1 MLFLHVIVLGGA
13 FLRQVSGADLISS
26 TESNEFGAYVNP
38 NPKNICEGE
47 ELDTLTT
54 CASEVLA
61 KLDECKPDDL
71 ACECCALQS
80 MKRDCYGLCP
90 NTASGNFLA
99 VLYDDCETMNDVNA
113 CNLPFKKH
121 DSHVAKF
128 LRPNARIPVEDK
140 EPDFILQSTLE
151 NQSNSTNSSIT
162 SFLEHKQDLEDHFP
176 GNHSL
181 NGTSLNSTNLSNS
194 SFPFES
200 VGAQIETSTIQYIL
214 PFVAALLTAGVT
226 SSFF

>member
-1 MLFLHVIVLGGA
+1 M
-13 FLRQVSGADLISS
+13 
-26 TESNEFGAYVNP
+26 
-38 NPKNICEGE
+38 
-47 ELDTLTT
+47 DTLTT

-140 EPDFILQSTLE
+140 EPDFVLQSVLE
-151 NQSNSTNSSIT
+151 NRTNTTNTTIV
-162 SFLEHKQDLEDHFP
+162 SFLEHKHDLEEEFSNHTSANKTVLN
-176 GNHSL
+176 GNHTL
-181 NGTSLNSTNLSNS
+181 NNTLPNENSGSKFLVLES
-194 SFPFES
+194 STLVLVS
-200 VGAQIETSTIQYIL
+200 
-214 PFVAALLTAGVT
+214 LLTIRLI
-226 SSFF
+226 F

>member
-1 MLFLHVIVLGGA
+1 MLLQNFIILAGVVLE
-13 FLRQVSGADLISS
+13 QVLGADLISS

-47 ELDTLTT
+47 ELDTLAT

-121 DSHVAKF
+121 DTHVAKF

-140 EPDFILQSTLE
+140 EPDFVLQSVLE
-151 NQSNSTNSSIT
+151 NNTNSTNTSIV
-162 SFLEHKQDLEDHFP
+162 SFLEHKQDLEDAFP
-176 GNHSL
+176 GNHTTNQTSIDENQSL
-181 NGTSLNSTNLSNS
+181 NATVPLESSASKNQIVTSLVLVIAGFVLGRAFSTL
-194 SFPFES
+194 F
-200 VGAQIETSTIQYIL
+200 
-214 PFVAALLTAGVT
+214 
-226 SSFF
+226 

>member
-1 MLFLHVIVLGGA
+1 MLLSALGYLTVPIILLA
-13 FLRQVSGADLISS
+13 KHTAAVDVISS
-26 TESNEFGAYVNP
+26 TESTEFGAYVNP

-47 ELDTLTT
+47 ELEILTV
-54 CASEVLA
+54 CASEVLS

-121 DSHVAKF
+121 DSHIAQF
-128 LRPNARIPVEDK
+128 LRPNSRVPVEEK
-140 EPDFILQSTLE
+140 EPDFVIKSV
-151 NQSNSTNSSIT
+151 
-162 SFLEHKQDLEDHFP
+162 
-176 GNHSL
+176 
-181 NGTSLNSTNLSNS
+181 LNSTAEEEVQFGGANADNSTSLDLSYANFTNDTNTTRNETAAAVESNGAHS
-194 SFPFES
+194 SVLQDVVNMFVISFA
-200 VGAQIETSTIQYIL
+200 VIL
-214 PFVAALLTAGVT
+214 LI
-226 SSFF
+226 

>member
-1 MLFLHVIVLGGA
+1 MLLRSFLLAGIITAAKCVEL
-13 FLRQVSGADLISS
+13 VSTTDP
-26 TESNEFGAYVNP
+26 TEFGSYVNP

-47 ELDTLTT
+47 ELETLTV
-54 CASEVLA
+54 CASEVLS

-121 DSHVAKF
+121 DAHIAKF
-128 LRPNARIPVEDK
+128 LRPNARIAVEDK
-140 EPDFILQSTLE
+140 EPDFVIKSVLE
-151 NQSNSTNSSIT
+151 NNT
-162 SFLEHKQDLEDHFP
+162 HEDVTEESEEPVVADFEQRLDAFE
-176 GNHSL
+176 SM
-181 NGTSLNSTNLSNS
+181 NGTASNASNITQTYEDSAISSKILGYKYSTVVLLA
-194 SFPFES
+194 
-200 VGAQIETSTIQYIL
+200 GL
-214 PFVAALLTAGVT
+214 LALIG
-226 SSFF
+226 SI

>member
-1 MLFLHVIVLGGA
+1 MLLRPIIILAGFFLSQVLT
-13 FLRQVSGADLISS
+13 ADLISS

-121 DSHVAKF
+121 DTHVAKF

-140 EPDFILQSTLE
+140 EPDFVLQSVLE
-151 NQSNSTNSSIT
+151 NNTNTTNTTIV
-162 SFLEHKQDLEDHFP
+162 SFLEHKHDLEEEFS
-176 GNHSL
+176 NHTVANKTL
-181 NGTSLNSTNLSNS
+181 LDRTHTANNTLPLES
-194 SFPFES
+194 S
-200 VGAQIETSTIQYIL
+200 GARTQILQSMVLVLIGI
-214 PFVAALLTAGVT
+214 FTARLVCHL
-226 SSFF
+226 F